1 MITTRATYSSSLR
14 GVIAKRAAVVRQRT
28 TSHQQKQRQQCER
41 GLTTMTSNNN
51 FFGGSIRDNNDG
63 DNDDET
69 KTKMKKPLNFFA
81 MQQTTIQLKMQPRS
95 TVADLSQRM
104 YHTTPSPERTP
115 AIIMG
120 LMTLSAVGYAGSSA
134 IKSYNEY
141 KDAQPTKEEL
151 EEMRKQEE
159 KDQANMNAQAQDEQQ
174 QKPKE
179 EDNIDR
185 DSNKSRTNIFR
196 EWFDVG
202 TKYYEGGFE
211 ETMTRREAALILGV
225 RESSSPLR
233 VKDAHRRL
241 LILNHPDTGG
251 STFLAGKLNE
261 AKELLLKGISMKGSK
276 NKNK

>member
-1 MITTRATYSSSLR
+1 MITTRATHSSSLSR
-14 GVIAKRAAVVRQRT
+14 VIAKRVAVVRQRT
-28 TSHQQKQRQQCER
+28 VLHQQKQKQQCER
-41 GLTTMTSNNN
+41 GLTTMTSNTN
-51 FFGGSIRDNNDG
+51 FFGGSIRDNND
-63 DNDDET
+63 DDDEAKM
-69 KTKMKKPLNFFA
+69 KTKIPSIFSPTQR
-81 MQQTTIQLKMQPRS
+81 QQTTIQLNLQ
-95 TVADLSQRM
+95 QHRM
-104 YHTTPSPERTP
+104 YHTTPSPERGP

-151 EEMRKQEE
+151 QEMRKQEE
-159 KDQANMNAQAQDEQQ
+159 EDQATMNAQDKAQEQQ

-179 EDNIDR
+179 EQD
-185 DSNKSRTNIFR
+185 DSSDKPRTNIFR

-233 VKDAHRRL
+233 VKDAHRGL

-261 AKELLLKGISMKGSK
+261 AKELLLKGRSMKGSK
-276 NKNK
+276 NRK